1 MREATM
7 QEEQLPLVPRQA
19 KQGREIPARW
29 SWVEPAVWTERM
41 LAALDNGVKG
51 GKWFSLIDKVYSVEN
66 LRASWAKVRKNKGAA
81 GTDRQSVARFQAREE
96 FYLKELW
103 QDIQTDRYQPQPA
116 LRRWIPKP
124 GTQKKR
130 PLGIPTVK
138 DRIVQGALR
147 HVLEPLWEAK
157 FADHSYG
164 FRPRRSQKDALRRVD
179 SLLKAGHTWVVDA
192 DIQSYFDNIEHD
204 RLMSEIQKVVA
215 DGRVLSL
222 VERCLKQSI
231 MEGMKTWQPE
241 KGTPQGAVVSP
252 LLSNIYL
259 HPMDLAIQ
267 TAGFEMVRYAD
278 DLIILC
284 RTEGEAQRALARL
297 HEEMKA
303 LGLTLHPEKTRLV
316 DAMETGGFDFL
327 GYHFE
332 RGLRWPREKS
342 MKSLK
347 DKVRQK
353 TRRTPGR
360 SLAQIISELNPIL
373 RGWFGYFKHSHW
385 TTFVA
390 LDKWIRMRLRSILR
404 KFNKRK
410 GRGRGRDHVRWPN
423 AYFADAGLFTL
434 MDAWHDA
441 CRSR

>member
-1 MREATM
+1 
-7 QEEQLPLVPRQA
+7 
-19 KQGREIPARW
+19 
-29 SWVEPAVWTERM
+29 VWTERM
-41 LAALDNGVKG
+41 LAALENGVKG
-51 GKWFSLIDKVYSVEN
+51 GKWFSLIDKVCSPKN
-66 LRASWAKVRKNKGAA
+66 LKASWAKVQKNKGAA
-81 GTDRQSVARFQAREE
+81 GTDQQSVAKFQACEE
-96 FYLKELW
+96 LYLKELR
-103 QDIQTDRYQPQPA
+103 QAIKTDMYQPQPA

-157 FADHSYG
+157 FADNSFG
-164 FRPRRSQKDALRRVD
+164 FRPGRSQKDALRRVD
-179 SLLKAGHTWVVDA
+179 SLLKAGRTWVVDA

-204 RLMSEIQKVVA
+204 RLMSEIQTVVA
-215 DGRVLSL
+215 DGRVLAL
-222 VERCLKQSI
+222 VERFLKQSI

-259 HPMDLAIQ
+259 HPVDLAVQ
-267 TAGFEMVRYAD
+267 SAGFEMVRYAD

-284 RTEGEAQRALARL
+284 GSKQEAQRALAL
-297 HEEMKA
+297 LQQEMRA

-316 DAMETGGFDFL
+316 DAREPGGFDFL

-347 DKVRQK
+347 DKIRQQ
-353 TRRTPGR
+353 TRRTQGR
-360 SLAQIISELNPIL
+360 SLMQVISELNPIL

-385 TTFVA
+385 TTFEV
-390 LDKWIRMRLRSILR
+390 LDKWTRMRLRSILR

-410 GRGRGRDHVRWPN
+410 GRGRGLDHRRWPN
-423 AYFADAGLFTL
+423 AYFAEAGLFTQ